1 MHYFSLLGCVF
12 FFSVS
17 IFSQTPFEIEKRD
30 YIWLF
35 GYGDSSYE
43 GFGGSLLD
51 FNYSPVDIFFE
62 DREVDLN
69 VTNASICDKEGNL
82 LFFTNG
88 IIAANALG
96 DTLLNGYGLNPGEF
110 ANDFSDGYV
119 LNQGAL
125 ILPVSKSDS
134 LFYIFHGIR
143 EYSTQELGG
152 HVSSLNYSIIENFG
166 SQERVSE
173 KNIVIIED
181 TLALGEI
188 TAVRHANG
196 RDWWILVPEFN
207 SNKYYNCLFTP
218 NGIEAVDTQ
227 IIGDTVQSGL
237 AQAVF
242 SSNGEW
248 YARINLI
255 NGVFAEDRIDLYS
268 FDRCNG
274 ELSNQISL
282 IYHDTASAAGIAFS
296 SNSEYLYVSSSNYV
310 YQYDLNA
317 GDIESS
323 RVTIA
328 EYDGFQSPF
337 ATRFFLAQLAPDD
350 QIYINSSNSVNTL
363 HVIREPNRLGIRANV
378 DQHALQLP
386 TLNRATLANNPY
398 YGLGPL
404 DGSYCDTLGL
414 DNHPIAYFR
423 HTESGLEATF
433 TDYSK
438 LAPTDWFWKFGDGQ
452 TSEEINPIHQY
463 EEPGM
468 YNVCLT
474 VSNEN
479 NSHEFCDSVQVILTT
494 TNEPLSPIDISIYP
508 NPSRDY
514 FFVSSEDRF
523 PNQSQIIVY
532 NLLGQ
537 EQIKKAVDPTQTRQ
551 LIDVSYLPKGVYV
564 IQIVVDGKVIGS
576 EKVLKQ

>member
-1 MHYFSLLGCVF
+1 MKYLFLLSIGIFHGIFS
-12 FFSVS
+12 
-17 IFSQTPFEIEKRD
+17 FSQTPFEIEKRD

-35 GYGDSSYE
+35 GFED
-43 GFGGSLLD
+43 FGGSILD
-51 FNYSPVDIFFE
+51 FNHSPVDISSE
-62 DREVDLN
+62 DIGVDLN
-69 VTNASICDKEGNL
+69 ATSATICTSNGNL
-82 LFFTNG
+82 RLYTNG
-88 IIAANALG
+88 IRVLNYLDQIVENG
-96 DTLLNGYGLNPGEF
+96 DTINPGQYWE
-110 ANDFSDGYV
+110 NHQQIGYI
-119 LNQGAL
+119 LNQGTL
-125 ILPVSKSDS
+125 FLPFPESDS
-134 LFYIFHGIR
+134 LVALFHESLEYPLVGNNLIVPYFYQTTIDISANDLKGKVL
-143 EYSTQELGG
+143 Q
-152 HVSSLNYSIIENFG
+152 
-166 SQERVSE
+166 
-173 KNIVIIED
+173 KNIPIIED
-181 TLALGEI
+181 SLAYGEI
-188 TAVRHANG
+188 TTVRHANG
-196 RDWWILVPEFN
+196 RDWWIIVPEYN
-207 SNKYYNCLFTP
+207 SNKYYKCLFTP
-218 NGIEAVDTQ
+218 NGIDIVNTQ
-227 IIGDTVQSGL
+227 TIGNTVQTGL
-237 AQAVF
+237 AQATFTPDGSKYIRFNTISLEVGQF
-242 SSNGEW
+242 IHI
-248 YARINLI
+248 Y
-255 NGVFAEDRIDLYS
+255 D
-268 FDRCNG
+268 FDRCSGLLHTPIEITYN
-274 ELSNQISL
+274 
-282 IYHDTASAAGIAFS
+282 DSAGAGGVAVS
-296 SNSEYLYVSSSNYV
+296 PNSKYLYVSSNNYI
-310 YQYDLNA
+310 YQYDLTSI
-317 GDIESS
+317 DIEASK
-323 RVTIA
+323 VIIA

-350 QIYINSSNSVNTL
+350 QIYINSPTGVNTL
-363 HVIREPNRLGIRANV
+363 HVIREPNRLGIESKV
-378 DQHALQLP
+378 DQHAIQLP
-386 TLNRATLANNPY
+386 TINSFTLANNPY